1 LGPAANLGYSALDVK
16 STAEVHMS
24 QFAIL
29 VTITLKPGSAEE
41 FKPHILAN
49 AKAAVRDEADCH
61 QFNVLQSEDDPD
73 TFFFYEV
80 YTDSAA
86 LDVHRE
92 TPHYKK
98 FSADAGHLVAE
109 RVIQRT
115 TVVDI

>member
-1 LGPAANLGYSALDVK
+1 LGPAANLGYSALGVK
-16 STAEVHMS
+16 STAEVRMS

-49 AKAAVRDEADCH
+49 AKAAMRDEADCH

-98 FSADAGHLVAE
+98 FFADAGHLVAE